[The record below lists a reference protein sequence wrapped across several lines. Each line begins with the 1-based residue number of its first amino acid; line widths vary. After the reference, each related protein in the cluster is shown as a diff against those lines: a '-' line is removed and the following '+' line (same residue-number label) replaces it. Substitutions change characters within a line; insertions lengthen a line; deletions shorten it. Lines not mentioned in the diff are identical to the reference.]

1 MRLSLLLVDL
11 LKIKHWSFNDSLL
24 GDCRPL
30 LPLFYVIKALLF
42 ADFGI
47 LSEVTQMV
55 SNLEIEVFKEL
66 YLLKFK
72 LILMINKLAEL

>member
-1 MRLSLLLVDL
+1 M
-11 LKIKHWSFNDSLL
+11 
-24 GDCRPL
+24 
-30 LPLFYVIKALLF
+30 PLFYVIKALLF